1 MASWQDERQ
10 QLAVPELQILAM
22 DPVQVDPNDEEEQD
36 RMDLAHHIYRLLLGG
51 ALYLAPIKNDVQRVL
66 DLGTGT
72 GIWAIDFA
80 EPFDFIHARELEG
93 CIGDDVKFFKQAFK
107 HLAPGGYFEMQ
118 AVTSP
123 FLSDDESLAKAPN
136 AKQWM
141 DNLVKGLRKFGKPV
155 DNVGGWKEKLNDAGF
170 VDLHQEIRKLPIG
183 PWPKDP
189 KLKEIGKY
197 QGVQELQV
205 IDSYTPAIF
214 SRVLGWSREEIQ
226 VLIAKVKRD
235 PAENEKNFETL
246 FPSSEHIRDSPGSSP
261 NAALDKEARIRYE
274 RDRASFGTK
283 FFKFFGWMGDL
294 PEWKIGGEKL
304 KGRALNWSIG
314 FIASCGFLMFGYDQG
329 VLSAL
334 LTLDSFQEVL
344 PLMTPRERSNDL
356 CWLDNP
362 TNTIPH
368 PTYCTGDP
376 NTQAA
381 GVAIYQIGCWM
392 GSLVILVYGERWGR
406 KSSTFWGSSIMI
418 IGTIMQAA
426 CFDYGLFVAG
436 RVVGGIGNGMVT
448 STIPTWQSECARP
461 HQRGVLIMLS
471 GALISA
477 GVMIAYWV
485 DYGFYFLTGSVR
497 WRFPLMFQSFFTI
510 VVMIG
515 LLYLPDSPRWL
526 TMQGRHAE
534 ARDVTARLV
543 GKSEDHPEVEEE
555 LRNINEALEVQSRG
569 GSFKYRELLTNGPSQ
584 NLRRSALAMV
594 SQFFQQMCGINLV
607 TYYATAIFEN
617 SLGFGPSMARLLAA
631 CNGTEYFMASLIA
644 LPLIER
650 TGRRKLMII
659 GAFGMMASMAILAG
673 TVSTGEIMEN
683 GSPKLETKYGVTA
696 TVFLFVFNS
705 FFAIGWL
712 GMTWLYPAEI
722 TNLRIRIQA
731 NALSTSSN
739 WMSNF
744 LIVMITPP
752 AFANLGY
759 QTYIIFAVFNA
770 ALIPCVYLFFP
781 ETKGRTLE
789 ELDVVFASANA
800 QGISPVKQS
809 LQMPKLTGESLD
821 RELARYFGTSSDE
834 EASRED

>member
-1 MASWQDERQ
+1 MSSSKTI
-10 QLAVPELQILAM
+10 IL
-22 DPVQVDPNDEEEQD
+22 
-36 RMDLAHHIYRLLLGG
+36 I
-51 ALYLAPIKNDVQRVL
+51 
-66 DLGTGT
+66 
-72 GIWAIDFA
+72 
-80 EPFDFIHARELEG
+80 
-93 CIGDDVKFFKQAFK
+93 
-107 HLAPGGYFEMQ
+107 
-118 AVTSP
+118 
-123 FLSDDESLAKAPN
+123 
-136 AKQWM
+136 
-141 DNLVKGLRKFGKPV
+141 
-155 DNVGGWKEKLNDAGF
+155 
-170 VDLHQEIRKLPIG
+170 
-183 PWPKDP
+183 
-189 KLKEIGKY
+189 
-197 QGVQELQV
+197 
-205 IDSYTPAIF
+205 
-214 SRVLGWSREEIQ
+214 
-226 VLIAKVKRD
+226 
-235 PAENEKNFETL
+235 
-246 FPSSEHIRDSPGSSP
+246 
-261 NAALDKEARIRYE
+261 
-274 RDRASFGTK
+274 
-283 FFKFFGWMGDL
+283 
-294 PEWKIGGEKL
+294 
-304 KGRALNWSIG
+304 
-314 FIASCGFLMFGYDQG
+314 
-329 VLSAL
+329 
-334 LTLDSFQEVL
+334 EV
-344 PLMTPRERSNDL
+344 
-356 CWLDNP
+356 
-362 TNTIPH
+362 
-368 PTYCTGDP
+368 
-376 NTQAA
+376 A
-381 GVAIYQIGCWM
+381 
-392 GSLVILVYGERWGR
+392 
-406 KSSTFWGSSIMI
+406 
-418 IGTIMQAA
+418 
-426 CFDYGLFVAG
+426 
-436 RVVGGIGNGMVT
+436 
-448 STIPTWQSECARP
+448 IPTWQSECARP

-809 LQMPKLTGESLD
+809 LQMPKLTGETLD

>member
-1 MASWQDERQ
+1 MS
-10 QLAVPELQILAM
+10 
-22 DPVQVDPNDEEEQD
+22 
-36 RMDLAHHIYRLLLGG
+36 
-51 ALYLAPIKNDVQRVL
+51 
-66 DLGTGT
+66 
-72 GIWAIDFA
+72 
-80 EPFDFIHARELEG
+80 
-93 CIGDDVKFFKQAFK
+93 
-107 HLAPGGYFEMQ
+107 
-118 AVTSP
+118 S
-123 FLSDDESLAKAPN
+123 
-136 AKQWM
+136 
-141 DNLVKGLRKFGKPV
+141 
-155 DNVGGWKEKLNDAGF
+155 
-170 VDLHQEIRKLPIG
+170 
-183 PWPKDP
+183 
-189 KLKEIGKY
+189 
-197 QGVQELQV
+197 
-205 IDSYTPAIF
+205 
-214 SRVLGWSREEIQ
+214 
-226 VLIAKVKRD
+226 
-235 PAENEKNFETL
+235 PAENEKKLETL
-246 FPSSEHIRDSPGSSP
+246 FPSSEHIQDTSNSPP
-261 NAALDKEARIRYE
+261 PAVLDREARIRYE

-283 FFKFFGWMGDL
+283 FFEYFGWMGDL

-344 PLMTPRERSNDL
+344 PLMTPRDKSNDL

-368 PTYCTGDP
+368 PTYCTGDA

-381 GVAIYQIGCWM
+381 GVAIYQIGCWL
-392 GSLVILVYGERWGR
+392 GSLVILSYGERWGR
-406 KSSTFWGSSIMI
+406 KSSTFWGSLIMI
-418 IGTIMQAA
+418 IGTVMQAA

-543 GKSEDHPEVEEE
+543 GKLEDDPAVEEE

-584 NLRRSALAMV
+584 NLRRSTLAMV
-594 SQFFQQMCGINLV
+594 SQFFQQMTGINLV
-607 TYYATAIFEN
+607 TYYATMIFEN
-617 SLGFGPSMARLLAA
+617 SLGFGPGMARLLAA

-650 TGRRKLMII
+650 TGRRNLMII
-659 GAFGMMASMAILAG
+659 GAFGMMVSMAILAG
-673 TVSTGEIMEN
+673 TVSTGEMLEN
-683 GSPKLETKYGVTA
+683 GAPKLETQYGVTA

-770 ALIPCVYLFFP
+770 ALIPCVYFFFP

-789 ELDVVFASANA
+789 ELDVVFASADA

-809 LQMPKLTGESLD
+809 LQMPKLAGDSLD

-834 EASRED
+834 ETSREK

>member
-1 MASWQDERQ
+1 
-10 QLAVPELQILAM
+10 
-22 DPVQVDPNDEEEQD
+22 
-36 RMDLAHHIYRLLLGG
+36 
-51 ALYLAPIKNDVQRVL
+51 
-66 DLGTGT
+66 
-72 GIWAIDFA
+72 
-80 EPFDFIHARELEG
+80 
-93 CIGDDVKFFKQAFK
+93 
-107 HLAPGGYFEMQ
+107 
-118 AVTSP
+118 
-123 FLSDDESLAKAPN
+123 
-136 AKQWM
+136 
-141 DNLVKGLRKFGKPV
+141 
-155 DNVGGWKEKLNDAGF
+155 
-170 VDLHQEIRKLPIG
+170 
-183 PWPKDP
+183 
-189 KLKEIGKY
+189 
-197 QGVQELQV
+197 
-205 IDSYTPAIF
+205 
-214 SRVLGWSREEIQ
+214 
-226 VLIAKVKRD
+226 
-235 PAENEKNFETL
+235 
-246 FPSSEHIRDSPGSSP
+246 
-261 NAALDKEARIRYE
+261 
-274 RDRASFGTK
+274 
-283 FFKFFGWMGDL
+283 
-294 PEWKIGGEKL
+294 
-304 KGRALNWSIG
+304 
-314 FIASCGFLMFGYDQG
+314 
-329 VLSAL
+329 
-334 LTLDSFQEVL
+334 
-344 PLMTPRERSNDL
+344 
-356 CWLDNP
+356 
-362 TNTIPH
+362 
-368 PTYCTGDP
+368 
-376 NTQAA
+376 
-381 GVAIYQIGCWM
+381 
-392 GSLVILVYGERWGR
+392 
-406 KSSTFWGSSIMI
+406 
-418 IGTIMQAA
+418 
-426 CFDYGLFVAG
+426 
-436 RVVGGIGNGMVT
+436 
-448 STIPTWQSECARP
+448 
-461 HQRGVLIMLS
+461 MLS

-510 VVMIG
+510 IVMIG

-543 GKSEDHPEVEEE
+543 GKAEDHPDVEEE
-555 LRNINEALEVQSRG
+555 LRSINEALEVQSRG

-584 NLRRSALAMV
+584 NLRRSTLAMV

-617 SLGFGPSMARLLAA
+617 SLGFGPEMARLLAA

-659 GAFGMMASMAILAG
+659 GAFGMMVSMAILAG

-683 GSPKLETKYGVTA
+683 GAPKLETQYGVTA

-809 LQMPKLTGESLD
+809 LQMPKLAGDSLD

-834 EASRED
+834 ETSREK